1 MHYVMGGH
9 GRMQVGA
16 VLLLPRETHRADGD
30 QRRSKGLMAAL
41 SAWLLGDGHDRR
53 DASDRAA
60 S

>member
-16 VLLLPRETHRADGD
+16 VILVPRETHRADGE
-30 QRRSKGLMAAL
+30 QRRAKGLLAAL

-53 DASDRAA
+53 GASDGAV